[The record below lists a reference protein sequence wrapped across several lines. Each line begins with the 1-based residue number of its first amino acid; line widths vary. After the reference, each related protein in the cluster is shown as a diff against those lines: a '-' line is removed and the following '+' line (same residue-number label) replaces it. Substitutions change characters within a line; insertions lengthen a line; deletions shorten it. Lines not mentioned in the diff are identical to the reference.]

1 MTRHLQGF
9 VRGLAVA
16 FIASL
21 AIAQAGEETSGNK
34 PTNKPGVAGFSREKT
49 LEVMEFNRWRN
60 QTAEGRAWDQRQR
73 QQYRYPGDPRE
84 NYEDR
89 FIYKG
94 PGIDNR

>member
-1 MTRHLQGF
+1 MKSVWIVLVLTLVG
-9 VRGLAVA
+9 VA
-16 FIASL
+16 H
-21 AIAQAGEETSGNK
+21 AGESTSGNK

-49 LEVMEFNRWRN
+49 LEMMEFNRWRN
-60 QTAEGRAWDQRQR
+60 NTAEGRAWDQRQR

>member
-1 MTRHLQGF
+1 MKVVLCLSVLMLCGI
-9 VRGLAVA
+9 V
-16 FIASL
+16 
-21 AIAQAGEETSGNK
+21 QAGEKTSDGK

-49 LEVMEFNRWRN
+49 LEMMEFNRWRN
-60 QTAEGRAWDQRQR
+60 NTAEGRAWDQRQR

>member
-1 MTRHLQGF
+1 MKRF
-9 VRGLAVA
+9 VVMAALMLVVG
-16 FIASL
+16 S
-21 AIAQAGEETSGNK
+21 AIAADPK

-49 LEVMEFNRWRN
+49 LEMMEFNRWRN
-60 QTAEGRAWDQRQR
+60 QTSEGRAWDQRQR

>member
-1 MTRHLQGF
+1 MKRF
-9 VRGLAVA
+9 VMMAALMLAVGFA
-16 FIASL
+16 A
-21 AIAQAGEETSGNK
+21 AADPK
-34 PTNKPGVAGFSREKT
+34 PANKPGVAGFSREKT
-49 LEVMEFNRWRN
+49 LEMMEFNRWRN
-60 QTAEGRAWDQRQR
+60 QTPDGRAWDQRQR

>member
-1 MTRHLQGF
+1 MKRF
-9 VRGLAVA
+9 VLMAALMLVVG
-16 FIASL
+16 S
-21 AIAQAGEETSGNK
+21 AIAADPK

-49 LEVMEFNRWRN
+49 LEMMEFNRWRN
-60 QTAEGRAWDQRQR
+60 NTAEGRAWDQRQR
-73 QQYRYPGDPRE
+73 QQYRFPGDPRE

>member
-1 MTRHLQGF
+1 MIGTGAMKPLLLTALTI
-9 VRGLAVA
+9 LA
-16 FIASL
+16 AS
-21 AIAQAGEETSGNK
+21 AVGEEPRVS
-34 PTNKPGVAGFSREKT
+34 NKPGVAGFSREKT
-49 LEVMEFNRWRN
+49 LEMMEFNRWRN

>member
-1 MTRHLQGF
+1 MRSALIVLMLALPGF
-9 VRGLAVA
+9 LH
-16 FIASL
+16 
-21 AIAQAGEETSGNK
+21 AGESASAGK
-34 PTNKPGVAGFSREKT
+34 PTNQPGVAGFSREKT
-49 LEVMEFNRWRN
+49 LEMMEFNRWRN
-60 QTAEGRAWDQRQR
+60 NTAEGRAWDQRQR

>member
-1 MTRHLQGF
+1 MKKFLMAVVLVLF
-9 VRGLAVA
+9 GL
-16 FIASL
+16 
-21 AIAQAGEETSGNK
+21 AQAGEKTSDGR

-49 LEVMEFNRWRN
+49 LEMMEFNRWRN
-60 QTAEGRAWDQRQR
+60 QTPEGRAWDQRQR

-84 NYEDR
+84 DYEDR

>member
-1 MTRHLQGF
+1 MKRF
-9 VRGLAVA
+9 VVMAALMLVVG
-16 FIASL
+16 S
-21 AIAQAGEETSGNK
+21 AIAADPK

-49 LEVMEFNRWRN
+49 LEMMEFNRWRN
-60 QTAEGRAWDQRQR
+60 NTAEGRAWDQRQR
-73 QQYRYPGDPRE
+73 QQYRHPGDPRE